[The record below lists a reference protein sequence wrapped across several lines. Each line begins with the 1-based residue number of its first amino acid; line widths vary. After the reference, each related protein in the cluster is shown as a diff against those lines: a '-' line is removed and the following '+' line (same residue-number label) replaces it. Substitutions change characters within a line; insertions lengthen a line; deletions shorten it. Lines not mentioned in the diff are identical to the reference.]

1 MFHIDILQTNALPD
15 TFYDEAPQNKK
26 KKSCIG
32 NLLFKVNDRVMGVL
46 LKAGNWKIL

>member
-1 MFHIDILQTNALPD
+1 MFHIDILETNALPD
-15 TFYDEAPQNKK
+15 TFYDETPQTK

-32 NLLFKVNDRVMGVL
+32 NLLSKVNDSVMGVL

>member
-1 MFHIDILQTNALPD
+1 MHYLTLFMMKLP
-15 TFYDEAPQNKK
+15 KLK

-32 NLLFKVNDRVMGVL
+32 NQLSKVNDSVMGVL